1 MSNQDIISIFNNR
14 YPELKV
20 DTYMPCWISEL
31 NNQEGIMILLDN
43 GDAFIYFPNPDMK
56 GEEE

>member
-1 MSNQDIISIFNNR
+1 MRDQNIISVFNNR

-20 DTYMPCWISEL
+20 ATYMPCWSSI

-43 GDAFIYFPNPDMK
+43 GDAFIYFPNPDMG